1 MAKTY
6 SFEVLGL
13 LHSSVDES
21 VHNIVTLASSVLNVP
36 ISYVSV
42 LDNLKG
48 RQYVSAGVGQI
59 FENNHVR
66 DIPIEGSI
74 CTYVQANQKTVAIPD
89 LLKDPRTQNNSLV
102 IESGLRAYLGCPIH
116 TTTGKVIGAL
126 CCTSLSPREWTQSD
140 ITILEGFARCVDDI
154 VKART
159 LALEERKARLELQQV
174 VATRSDYIAHVA
186 HEIRTPLTGIIGS
199 IKMLIQS
206 KSDAHSARLMSI
218 LNRSADKLLGFV
230 NDVLDLAKLD
240 AGHFESV
247 EEETN
252 IGDFAREILHEF
264 QGLADSKS
272 IHLSVDDELSS
283 NLYFAD
289 RSAFQTILQNLV
301 GNAIK
306 FTQAGS
312 VTIRVREDS
321 YGQVLVDVIDTGIG
335 IAPEDHD
342 RIFQELEQAG
352 SIKGRASGGTGLGM
366 PIVKRLVDRMEGVIT
381 VESQL
386 GHGATFTISIPLR
399 AIMPSKAVA

>member
-1 MAKTY
+1 
-6 SFEVLGL
+6 
-13 LHSSVDES
+13 
-21 VHNIVTLASSVLNVP
+21 
-36 ISYVSV
+36 
-42 LDNLKG
+42 
-48 RQYVSAGVGQI
+48 
-59 FENNHVR
+59 
-66 DIPIEGSI
+66 
-74 CTYVQANQKTVAIPD
+74 
-89 LLKDPRTQNNSLV
+89 
-102 IESGLRAYLGCPIH
+102 
-116 TTTGKVIGAL
+116 
-126 CCTSLSPREWTQSD
+126 
-140 ITILEGFARCVDDI
+140 
-154 VKART
+154 
-159 LALEERKARLELQQV
+159 
-174 VATRSDYIAHVA
+174 
-186 HEIRTPLTGIIGS
+186 
-199 IKMLIQS
+199 
-206 KSDAHSARLMSI
+206 MSI

-342 RIFQELEQAG
+342 RIFQEFEQAG